1 MSLFQRL
8 QRGTAQ
14 PQTPAHQSGNLIG
27 YASIPLEEE
36 VIEEVSNPTLQE
48 VTEAWLNA
56 STEEDV
62 SLPEELPSIFTKTY
76 TFDFRF
82 TAPLFK
88 TFNLGEDHLTNVSAS
103 DIVDYFKTFDTGVNL
118 SFIDDRLIIN
128 AKSDNM
134 VTLSHFSWSAESPL
148 TYQELDGDLFLE
160 ANEMTYSNLI
170 LVPEH
175 KEEVATSS
183 QPVEEEPELITL
195 DTTQY
200 HWNFGGVEPVFDYF
214 SWGTSVYYN
223 LPVSQLADRMSH
235 DPDWLDG
242 GFALT
247 IEKQEVT
254 ISRSETTDE
263 IHINGFAWTTHE
275 AVGYKETAKA
285 PMLYAKQA
293 NYDEVYF
300 LPEDFIQPVKTIYAV
315 RADDENAVWESL
327 GELVVGGV
335 RTHKDLSVLPEGMN
349 LSLQTIDL
357 ETELATRLVLIGELP
372 KESIRFQ
379 AALIEDSDLLDPIF
393 VAEDKPAVTVVT
405 PNEWEDDVYILPEL
419 TEHKYVTVITP
430 NLD

>member
-14 PQTPAHQSGNLIG
+14 PQTPTHQSGNLIG

-36 VIEEVSNPTLQE
+36 VIEEVSPPTLHE
-48 VTEAWLNA
+48 VTEAWFNT
-56 STEEDV
+56 SFEEDV
-62 SLPEELPSIFTKTY
+62 NLPEELPSIFTKTY
-76 TFDFRF
+76 IFDFRF

-118 SFIDDRLIIN
+118 SFIDDRLIIK
-128 AKSDNM
+128 AKNDTM

-160 ANEMTYSNLI
+160 ANEMTYNNLI

-175 KEEVATSS
+175 KEEVTATS
-183 QPVEEEPELITL
+183 QPVEEEPELVTL

-254 ISRSETTDE
+254 ITRPETTDE
-263 IHINGFAWTTHE
+263 IRINGFAWATHE
-275 AVGYKETAKA
+275 AVGYKETVKV

-300 LPEDFIQPVKTIYAV
+300 LPEDFVQPVKTIYAV

-372 KESIRFQ
+372 KESVRFQ

-393 VAEDKPAVTVVT
+393 VAEDKPTVTVVT
-405 PNEWEDDVYILPEL
+405 PNEWENGAYILPDL